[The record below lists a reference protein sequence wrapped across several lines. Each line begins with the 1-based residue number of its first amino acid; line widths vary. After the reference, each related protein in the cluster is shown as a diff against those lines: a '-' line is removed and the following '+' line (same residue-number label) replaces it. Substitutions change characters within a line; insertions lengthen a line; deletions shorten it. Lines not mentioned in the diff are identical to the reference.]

1 MSIFLFMYL
10 AMYLADRYDVY
21 ICQFLQSPW
30 TKKLIKRGPGFLAT
44 SIQLR
49 RSHRK
54 EGVLRVVIIHSSNIQ
69 NRKSYVQVWKPE
81 KEKKR
86 RNSNCLLTTRLHPK
100 SGSTHTRTHARKLY
114 KTSSCKHQSDQRPQL
129 PSPTPGGLV

>member
-1 MSIFLFMYL
+1 MYL

-30 TKKLIKRGPGFLAT
+30 TKELIKRGPGFLAT

-54 EGVLRVVIIHSSNIQ
+54 EGVLRVVIIHSNNIL
-69 NRKSYVQVWKPE
+69 NRKSYIQVWKPE
-81 KEKKR
+81 KE
-86 RNSNCLLTTRLHPK
+86 T
-100 SGSTHTRTHARKLY
+100 
-114 KTSSCKHQSDQRPQL
+114 
-129 PSPTPGGLV
+129 